1 VIRALLMDADGVL
14 QRPAKGFLAD
24 FAELGDGWGFVKD
37 IFAEEPRTMTGK
49 VDLAEVLAEVIER
62 RGLSITPNEVIAL
75 WCRIEPD
82 QAMLDLVARARAAGV
97 TTVLA
102 TNQQSY
108 RGGWM
113 QQNLPYGDYFDRSFY
128 SFEVGLAKPEVAYFE
143 HIINQLGIAANEAVF
158 VDDLPSNTRAAHR
171 AGLRTITFGPAHPR
185 WLLKLRLRALGVR
198 GV

>member
-1 VIRALLMDADGVL
+1 MIRALLMDADGVL

-102 TNQQSY
+102 TN
-108 RGGWM
+108 
-113 QQNLPYGDYFDRSFY
+113 
-128 SFEVGLAKPEVAYFE
+128 
-143 HIINQLGIAANEAVF
+143 
-158 VDDLPSNTRAAHR
+158 
-171 AGLRTITFGPAHPR
+171 
-185 WLLKLRLRALGVR
+185 
-198 GV
+198 